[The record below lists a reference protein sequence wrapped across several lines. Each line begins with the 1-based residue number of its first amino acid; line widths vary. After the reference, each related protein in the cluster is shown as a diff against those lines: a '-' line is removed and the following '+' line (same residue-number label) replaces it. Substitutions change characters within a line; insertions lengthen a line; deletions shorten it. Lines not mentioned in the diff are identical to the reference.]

1 MALHALSDDLLMR
14 LSRVIG
20 LSLTHTRTHPHT
32 HAHTHAHTVSQ
43 HSPERACLSIFI
55 YGETN
60 RQFRASG
67 NIVYGETGKI
77 REIALSRYPRQV
89 NCNVNKTKSYYWI
102 SSKLTP
108 VDAS

>member
-1 MALHALSDDLLMR
+1 MR
-14 LSRVIG
+14 NLYLCTCRYICICIYV
-20 LSLTHTRTHPHT
+20 
-32 HAHTHAHTVSQ
+32 
-43 HSPERACLSIFI
+43 RACLSIFI

-60 RQFRASG
+60 KQFRASG

-77 REIALSRYPRQV
+77 REISLSRYPRQV
-89 NCNVNKTKSYYWI
+89 NCNVNKTKSYNWI